1 MNTQEAILDCYQVN
15 VGTPPEDG
23 RMRTFPIDK
32 FRVGFVLSGKGVKV
46 FGCWSDGDIYYLDGG
61 EWCGFKS
68 KVLMPEKQK
77 LNRVI
82 VACAKELVARG
93 ETLSAQDEARLKL
106 AVQQVE
112 ISS

>member
-1 MNTQEAILDCYQVN
+1 MNIQEAILDCYQVN
-15 VGTPPEDG
+15 IGSIPEDG
-23 RMRTFPIDK
+23 RMRTYPIDK

-46 FGCWSDGDIYYLDGG
+46 FGCWSDGDIYYLDGDD
-61 EWCGFKS
+61 WCGFKS

-77 LNRVI
+77 FNRVI